1 MDFSFSLPDDLARR
15 LEQRWGN
22 LSERAREALVAEAYR
37 EDELTLGEVGGIL
50 GHQTRMETERVL
62 QAHDIYLDYDEQDL
76 AEDVRAARA
85 ARS

>member
-15 LEQRWGN
+15 LERRWGS